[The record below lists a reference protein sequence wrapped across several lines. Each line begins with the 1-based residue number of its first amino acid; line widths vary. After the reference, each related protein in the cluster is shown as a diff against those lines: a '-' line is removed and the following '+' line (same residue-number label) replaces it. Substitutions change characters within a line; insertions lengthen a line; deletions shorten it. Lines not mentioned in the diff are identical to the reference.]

1 MTYNQ
6 QIPQFGKMKK
16 KQQQINVLD
25 HGFVRLIDVM
35 GTDDSV
41 VQAARVSYG
50 DGTKTVN
57 TDRNLIRYLMRHEHT
72 TPFEMCE
79 VKFHIKLPIFVM
91 RQLIRHRT
99 ASVNEYSGR
108 YSIMSNEFYIPETFE
123 SQSKVNNQGRG
134 KPLDDIQGKLHWDFK
149 TSSKL
154 AYEKYE
160 ELLEQDLARELA
172 RAVLPV
178 SNYTE
183 AYWKCNVKNFLHMI
197 RLRADSHAQWEIQE
211 YANAMYKL
219 VKPKFPVICEAYEDY
234 QQEAVKLSRGEAEL
248 TKAIFGNYMD
258 EWDDY
263 ITDWYEQPDISEESV
278 KEAEKLL
285 CKEFG
290 LSKRELTEFKNKWE
304 SVTTIN

>member
-1 MTYNQ
+1 MD
-6 QIPQFGKMKK
+6 
-16 KQQQINVLD
+16 KQRIDVLD
-25 HGFVRLIDVM
+25 HGFVRLIDTM

-108 YSIMSNEFYIPETFE
+108 YSVMSNEFYTPETFE
-123 SQSKVNNQGRG
+123 KQSKTNAQGRSES
-134 KPLDDIQGKLHWDFK
+134 LDNIKGKLQFGFK
-149 TSSKL
+149 RIHGE
-154 AYEKYE
+154 AYKQYE
-160 ELLEQDLARELA
+160 EFLDEDLARESA
-172 RAVLPV
+172 RGLLPV

-183 AYWKCNVKNFLHMI
+183 AYWKCNMKNFLHMI

-211 YANAMYKL
+211 YANAMYDL
-219 VKPKFPVICEAYEDY
+219 VKPKFPIICEAYEDY
-234 QQEAVKLSRGEAEL
+234 QQNGINLSSNEAKL
-248 TKAIFGNYMD
+248 TKEMLGDFFDM
-258 EWDDY
+258 WDDY
-263 ITDWYEQPDISEESV
+263 ITDWFEMNDVSPESV
-278 KEAEKLL
+278 KKAEELL
-285 CKEFG
+285 CKKYNLG
-290 LSKRELTEFKNKWE
+290 KRELQEYKDKFEHIRT
-304 SVTTIN
+304 

>member
-1 MTYNQ
+1 MD
-6 QIPQFGKMKK
+6 
-16 KQQQINVLD
+16 KQRIDVLD

-108 YSIMSNEFYIPETFE
+108 YSVMSNEFYTPETF
-123 SQSKVNNQGRG
+123 SKQSTLNKQGRADA
-134 KPLDDIQGKLHWDFK
+134 LDSIKGKLRWGFEKIHNQ
-149 TSSKL
+149 
-154 AYEKYE
+154 AYETYE
-160 ELLEQDLARELA
+160 ELLEDDLARELA
-172 RAVLPV
+172 RAILPV

-183 AYWKCNVKNFLHMI
+183 AYWKCNMKNFMHMI
-197 RLRADSHAQWEIQE
+197 KLRSDSHAQWEIQE
-211 YANAMYKL
+211 YANAMYDL
-219 VKPKFPVICEAYEDY
+219 VKPKFPIICEAFEDY
-234 QQEAVKLSRGEAEL
+234 HQNGLKLSSQEAKLVKF
-248 TKAIFGNYMD
+248 IFGDFMD
-258 EWDDY
+258 EWNEY
-263 ITDWYEQPDISEESV
+263 ICDRYSQKDVLPESV
-278 KEAEKLL
+278 KEAEGLL
-285 CKEFG
+285 CKKFNLG
-290 LSKRELTEFKNKWE
+290 KRELQEFKTKFE
-304 SVTTIN
+304 HI

>member
-1 MTYNQ
+1 
-6 QIPQFGKMKK
+6 MKE
-16 KQQQINVLD
+16 QRINVLD

-160 ELLEQDLARELA
+160 ELLEHDLARELA

-304 SVTTIN
+304 SVTTTN

>member
-1 MTYNQ
+1 
-6 QIPQFGKMKK
+6 MKK

-160 ELLEQDLARELA
+160 ELLEHDLARELA

>member
-1 MTYNQ
+1 MSEQ
-6 QIPQFGKMKK
+6 R
-16 KQQQINVLD
+16 INVLD

-108 YSIMSNEFYIPETFE
+108 YSIMSDEFYVPKTFE
-123 SQSKVNNQGRG
+123 SQSKTNNQGRG
-134 KPLDDIQGKLHWDFK
+134 GPLENIQGKLHWDFK
-149 TSSKL
+149 TSSQQ
-154 AYEKYE
+154 AYKKYE
-160 ELLEQDLARELA
+160 ELIEHDVARELA

-183 AYWKCNVKNFLHMI
+183 AYWKCNMKNFLHMV

-219 VKPKFPVICEAYEDY
+219 VKPKFPIICEAYEDY
-234 QQEAVKLSRGEAEL
+234 QQDSIKLSSMEAKL
-248 TKAIFGNYMD
+248 AKVIFGDYM
-258 EWDDY
+258 ENWDDY
-263 ITDWYEQPDISEESV
+263 VTDWYEQPDMSPESV
-278 KEAEKLL
+278 EQAEKLL

-304 SVTTIN
+304 SVTTTN